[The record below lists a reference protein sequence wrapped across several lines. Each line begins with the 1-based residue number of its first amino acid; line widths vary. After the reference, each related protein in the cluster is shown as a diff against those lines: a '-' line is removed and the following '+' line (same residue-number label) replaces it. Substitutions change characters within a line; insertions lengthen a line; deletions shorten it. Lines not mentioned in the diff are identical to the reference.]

1 MFPSTNS
8 QLVYSYLFLIIQVNY
23 YLGPPRLPRGP
34 RTVLLCTG
42 EHLHQSKDLCYS
54 TKEEHLHK
62 KRSHAGLLAIAVKLD
77 TFATLFKPAINAIV
91 RNDEDDALK

>member
-8 QLVYSYLFLIIQVNY
+8 QLVNSYLFLIIQVN

-34 RTVLLCTG
+34 RIVLLCTG

-62 KRSHAGLLAIAVKLD
+62 TRSHAA
-77 TFATLFKPAINAIV
+77 
-91 RNDEDDALK
+91 ALVTQKKVLHD